1 MSKVTV
7 YFLLQHP
14 QDLEHILF
22 VLDYQFR
29 DTTSPLK
36 TGTYSQAIMALD
48 IDFAQ
53 GIVEEDE
60 VAQVGNGACNRR
72 DAGRSNCGPDA
83 DCVDAE
89 GGHNCICHM
98 GFTKQAG
105 TQRCVATATTSTNAR
120 ASIQEAEDDSQ
131 TYVTTSV
138 VETST
143 CAAAGRSNCEG
154 LVTYKLELTL
164 TSGATNIYALF
175 GQSGH
180 PLDLPAA
187 WQMGTTKSG
196 SSWSIPATPS
206 PFGADVGGV
215 NHALQQHAPDA
226 AFDSWMTIGET
237 EGTPGLLA
245 TIGIDWSCWQI
256 TDVSRC
262 DDDNGLLHITHG
274 AVFLMNPDTGPSS
287 R

>member
-262 DDDNGLLHITHG
+262 DDDNGLLHITDG